1 MSYSSINQSLS
12 LYIPRVFANITA
24 ERMTRVFED
33 LNFGY
38 VSRVDLIQKENE
50 NGQSYNSAYV
60 HFSEWFDNTS
70 NRSFQE
76 RVLDPAREARIV
88 YDDPWYWIV
97 LENKGKKH
105 NPGDRKPRIEI
116 SVGRQTLNHPLADIS
131 TMQLVSID
139 YVHKIENENQRLEF
153 ENYELRMQILA
164 THGNRARSPSNES
177 ELNGMTPEWRRDYKM
192 DVAEDE

>member
-1 MSYSSINQSLS
+1 
-12 LYIPRVFANITA
+12 
-24 ERMTRVFED
+24 MTRVFED

-50 NGQSYNSAYV
+50 NGQAYNSAYI
-60 HFSEWFDNTS
+60 HFREWFDNTS

-116 SVGRQTLNHPLADIS
+116 SPGCQTSNHPLADDS
-131 TMQLVSID
+131 TMQLVSLD
-139 YVHKIENENQRLEF
+139 YVHKLENENQRLEF
-153 ENYELRMQILA
+153 ENYELRTHIL
-164 THGNRARSPSNES
+164 TIHGNRARSPSNDC
-177 ELNGMTPEWRRDYKM
+177 ELNGMTSELRRDY
-192 DVAEDE
+192 VSAVENY

>member
-1 MSYSSINQSLS
+1 MSSSVNQSLS
-12 LYIPRVFANITA
+12 LYIPRVFANITG

-33 LNFGY
+33 LNFGH

-50 NGQSYNSAYV
+50 NGQAYNSAYV
-60 HFSEWFDNTS
+60 HFSEWFDNTT

-97 LENKGKKH
+97 LENKGKKQ

-116 SVGRQTLNHPLADIS
+116 SDARQLAQPPLADNL
-131 TMQLVSID
+131 TMQLVSVD
-139 YVHKIENENQRLEF
+139 YVHKIEAENQRLEF

-164 THGNRARSPSNES
+164 AHGNRERFPSNES
-177 ELNGMTPEWRRDYKM
+177 DLSGMTEDWRQQHIMNVVD
-192 DVAEDE
+192 DE

>member
-76 RVLDPAREARIV
+76 RVLDPSREARIV

-97 LENKGKKH
+97 LENKGKKI

-116 SVGRQTLNHPLADIS
+116 SVGRETLNRPIAADLG

-164 THGNRARSPSNES
+164 MHTRSPSNES
-177 ELNGMTPEWRRDYKM
+177 ELSGMTTEWRRDYKM
-192 DVAEDE
+192 DVVEDD